1 MDNRSI
7 TIVVQSLIYIFAN
20 HKPASNK
27 GTCITEVVST
37 CGVIFIAR
45 LSRTTLKYVRPT
57 SGLFLRDHCRCRL
70 CPDMASPQVR
80 FLNVR

>member
-37 CGVIFIAR
+37 CGGNIYCQTKSHNPEICRANKRAV
-45 LSRTTLKYVRPT
+45 LKG
-57 SGLFLRDHCRCRL
+57 SL
-70 CPDMASPQVR
+70 
-80 FLNVR
+80 